1 MSANSS
7 DLFEWASDYGNQ
19 ALIILD
25 QFLISPYRLFA
36 EPIIGFYFGTFI
48 LCLWCT
54 LIGEL
59 MSLGV
64 GRMNRAYLKQLEQ
77 ESIRLHNLSV
87 KAIIHKD
94 KESYRA
100 CNKMANE
107 AWGKYFFATI
117 AQGAASLLPVP
128 FALAWMATRFQ
139 AVEFELAFP
148 IPLLPETVGYPA
160 VFLPMYILV
169 RICFAKLKPW
179 LPLFHHDDAPK
190 LRRPGQEEEKM
201 ITWADVDKHKG
212 LPG

>member
-1 MSANSS
+1 MNEFMLQAYHWL
-7 DLFEWASDYGNQ
+7 DL
-19 ALIILD
+19 L
-25 QFLISPYRLFA
+25 LISPYRTLA
-36 EPIIGFYFGTFI
+36 NPVSGFFFGTFV
-48 LCLWCT
+48 LCLWAT
-54 LIGEL
+54 LVGEL
-59 MSLGV
+59 TSLGV
-64 GRMNRAYLKQLEQ
+64 GRMNRTYLKKLEQ

-87 KAIIHKD
+87 KAIVHKD

-117 AQGAASLLPVP
+117 AQGAASLWPVP
-128 FALAWMATRFQ
+128 FALAWMATRF
-139 AVEFELAFP
+139 AGVEFELAVP
-148 IPLLPETVGYPA
+148 IPLLPDTVGYPA

-169 RICFAKLKPW
+169 RICFSKLKPW
-179 LPLFHHDDAPK
+179 LPFFHGDDTPK

>member
-1 MSANSS
+1 MQ
-7 DLFEWASDYGNQ
+7 E
-19 ALIILD
+19 IHEILGSIHLWLD
-25 QFLISPYRLFA
+25 AFLISAFRLLSN
-36 EPIIGFYFGTFI
+36 PVSGFFFGTFI
-48 LCLWCT
+48 LTVWCT
-54 LIGEL
+54 LVGEL
-59 MSLGV
+59 TSLGV
-64 GRMNRAYLKQLEQ
+64 GRMNRKYIKKLEQ

-117 AQGAASLLPVP
+117 SQGAASVWPVP
-128 FALAWMATRFQ
+128 FALAWMHTRFA
-139 AVEFELAFP
+139 AVEFELAYP
-148 IPLLPETVGYPA
+148 IPLLPEVVGYPA
-160 VFLPMYILV
+160 VFIPMYILV

-179 LPLFHHDDAPK
+179 LPFFHGDDAPK

>member
-1 MSANSS
+1 MQEIQEILNSAYH
-7 DLFEWASDYGNQ
+7 W
-19 ALIILD
+19 LD
-25 QFLISPYRLFA
+25 VLLISAYRLLSNPA
-36 EPIIGFYFGTFI
+36 SGFFFGTFI
-48 LCLWCT
+48 LTLWCT

-59 MSLGV
+59 TALGV
-64 GRMNRAYLKQLEQ
+64 GRINRAYLKKLEQ

-107 AWGKYFFATI
+107 AWGKFFFATI
-117 AQGAASLLPVP
+117 AQGAASLWPVP
-128 FALAWMATRFQ
+128 FALAWMHTRF
-139 AVEFELAFP
+139 ADIEFELAYS
-148 IPLLPETVGYPA
+148 IPLLPDVVGYPA
-160 VFLPMYILV
+160 VFIPMYILV

-179 LPLFHHDDAPK
+179 LPLFHGDDTPK
-190 LRRPGQEEEKM
+190 LRRPGHEEEKM